1 MNTAQQTIKKTIG
14 INAPKEKVWDVLFN
28 DKFTR
33 IWYAEFSE
41 GTYAETDWQQGSK
54 AVFRD
59 KSGFGMVGTIVT
71 SRPYEKLSIEFEG
84 VITEGKE
91 DYESTVAQQIKGAH
105 ETYMLSQ
112 NEGSTQVS
120 IESDMAEE
128 HFESMSAAWD
138 RALQKV
144 KDFSETA

>member
-1 MNTAQQTIKKTIG
+1 MNTAQQTIKKTID
-14 INAPKEKVWDVLFN
+14 IQAPKEKVWAVLFN
-28 DKFTR
+28 DEYTR

-41 GTYAETDWQQGSK
+41 GTYAQTDWQQGSK

-71 SRPYEKLSIEFEG
+71 NKQYEKLSIEFQG
-84 VITEGKE
+84 VFTDGKE
-91 DYESTVAQQIKGAH
+91 DYESADAQQVKGAR
-105 ETYMLSQ
+105 ETYILA
-112 NEGSTQVS
+112 ERDGATQVS

-128 HFESMSAAWD
+128 HFESMSASWE

-144 KDFSETA
+144 KELSEKA